1 MYGIED
7 PSFDGCREQELIR
20 SIIDVIN
27 NKDTD
32 EFTAKISG
40 YN

>member
-7 PSFDGCREQELIR
+7 PSFDGGRQQGLIKEA
-20 SIIDVIN
+20 IGHIN
-27 NKDTD
+27 DHNADAYSMT
-32 EFTAKISG
+32 ISK